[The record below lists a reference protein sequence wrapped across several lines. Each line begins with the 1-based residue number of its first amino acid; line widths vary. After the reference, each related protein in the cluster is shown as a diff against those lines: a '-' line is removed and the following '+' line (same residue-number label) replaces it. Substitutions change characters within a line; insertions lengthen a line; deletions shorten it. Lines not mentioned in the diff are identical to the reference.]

1 MEKMHNAAVA
11 RDNYFDKVLS
21 KNQDSLGRHRHE
33 LNRNT
38 TKITQWAE
46 RTNKIEDE
54 HAEHWQLTHELEAR
68 MASLSEGYCKCGD
81 RSPSISGLGTRQDPF
96 EVDMDRAESPL
107 EYLTPPSAS
116 PRENTTPIPVPSPRS
131 SLAPSD
137 QENLRPSCCA
147 PPTFPASS
155 RLVPIEENEDE
166 IARAVSEELDA
177 RSIVRVNRRAPL
189 SRIDKHPHRMV
200 AGPSRRGSSIAK
212 VHRRELQRV
221 IRQRERRIYRHLG
234 WCDDAS
240 SSECSS
246 PSPDCDTGRSI
257 ASGSFLVSGGSF
269 GDYQEGRGDRH
280 H

>member
-1 MEKMHNAAVA
+1 MDELKRSMEKMHHAAVE
-11 RDNYFDKVLS
+11 RDNYFDKVLT

-68 MASLSEGYCKCGD
+68 MADGFCRCGD
-81 RSPSISGLGTRQDPF
+81 RSPTGSGLGTRGNPF
-96 EVDMDRAESPL
+96 EVDLVDRAESPL
-107 EYLTPPSAS
+107 EYLT
-116 PRENTTPIPVPSPRS
+116 PRENTTPIPVPSPSS

-137 QENLRPSCCA
+137 QENLHPSCCA

-166 IARAVSEELDA
+166 VARAVSEEMDA
-177 RSIVRVNRRAPL
+177 RSVVRVNRRAPL

-200 AGPSRRGSSIAK
+200 AGPSRRSSSIARI
-212 VHRRELQRV
+212 HRQELQK
-221 IRQRERRIYRHLG
+221 INRQRERRIFRHLG

-240 SSECSS
+240 SSESSS
-246 PSPDCDTGRSI
+246 PSPDRDTGRSI
-257 ASGSFLVSGGSF
+257 PSSSLLVSGGSF

-280 H
+280 Y